1 MRVLGTAGH
10 VDHGKSALVKAL
22 TGIDPDRLQEEK
34 DRQMTIDLGFAW
46 MTLPSG
52 EGLGIIDVPGH
63 RDFMDNMLAGV
74 GGIDAAL
81 LVVAADEGV
90 MPQTREHL
98 AILDL
103 LAIPELIVAI
113 TKIDLNADPEWLEL
127 VQGEIRS
134 LLELSRYPEAEIY
147 LVSSVSRVGLAELTQ
162 SLDTI
167 LTTASQRADGRR
179 PRLPVDRV
187 FSMAGFGTVV
197 TGTLL
202 DGSLQVGDEVELL
215 PGGLRARLRGL
226 QTHKQSVSVAHPGSR
241 VAANLPG
248 VNVDQVQRGD
258 VVAYPGTDAS
268 TRVVDVS
275 FRVLADR
282 GLSIGH
288 NSAAKFFSGSAN
300 RMARIRVLSEG
311 PLRSG
316 QNGWLQLVLDSPVVV
331 RRGDRFILR
340 RPSPGATLGG
350 GQVANPHPTRIH
362 KRADPTVVQG
372 LTRLLSSDPEE
383 VLLQLIGDDGP
394 SRLPAALEV
403 AGLDSGTIEAAVDRL
418 ERAGKLVLLEGP
430 KPLAE
435 QWVIGGSAWSAAVQ
449 QATELLKAY
458 HGRYPLRS
466 GMSVEELRGQLGP
479 GASELFEAMVLR
491 GIVRQ
496 SSSRVGLPEFAV
508 RLSSSEAASVSSL
521 LERFAAAP
529 YAPPD
534 WDVCKK
540 LVGEEVLGSLVE
552 NGELVKLSEIV
563 LLSRE
568 TYSQMI
574 EWVRERL
581 REVGK
586 VTVAEVRDRFVT
598 SRKYALA
605 LLEHLD
611 QIGVTARDGDFHRQ
625 VSPAGNN

>member
-10 VDHGKSALVKAL
+10 VDHGKSALVRAL

-103 LAIPELIVAI
+103 LAIPNLIVAI
-113 TKIDLNADPEWLEL
+113 TKIDLTADPGWLDL
-127 VQGEIRS
+127 VRGEIRA
-134 LLELSRYPEAEIY
+134 LLVVSRYPEAEI
-147 LVSSVSRVGLAELTQ
+147 LTVSSVSRAGLAELVR
-162 SLDTI
+162 SLDVV
-167 LTTASQRADGRR
+167 LSTASVRADARR

-202 DGSLQVGDEVELL
+202 DGSLQVGEEVELL
-215 PGGLRARLRGL
+215 PAGLRARLRGL
-226 QTHKQSVSVAHPGSR
+226 QTHKQSVEVAHPGSR

-258 VVAYPGTDAS
+258 VLAYPGTDAP
-268 TRVVDVS
+268 TRVIDVS
-275 FRVLADR
+275 FRALADR

-311 PLRSG
+311 PLQSG
-316 QNGWLQLVLDSPVVV
+316 QNGWLQLMLDAPVVV

-350 GQVANPHPTRIH
+350 GQIANPHPTRIH
-362 KRADPTVVQG
+362 KRADPTVIQG
-372 LTRLLSSDPEE
+372 LSRLLSPDPEE
-383 VLLQLIGDDGP
+383 VLLQLVGDDGP
-394 SRLPAALEV
+394 RRLATALEV
-403 AGLDSGTIEAAVDRL
+403 TGLDSRTIEAAVGRL
-418 ERAGKLVLLEGP
+418 ERSGKLVLLEGP
-430 KPLAE
+430 KPSAE
-435 QWVIGGSAWSAAVQ
+435 QWAIGGTAWSAAVQ
-449 QATELLKAY
+449 QATGLVGEY
-458 HGRYPLRS
+458 HRRYPLRS
-466 GMSVEELRGQLGP
+466 GMSLEELRGQLGP
-479 GASELFEAMVLR
+479 GASELIEAMVRR

-496 SSSRVGLPEFAV
+496 SGSRVGLPEFAV
-508 RLSSSEAASVSSL
+508 RLSASEAASVSRL

-529 YAPPD
+529 YAPPV
-534 WDVCKK
+534 WDMCLE

-552 NGELVKLSEIV
+552 SGELVRLSETV
-563 LLSRE
+563 LLNRE
-568 TYSQMI
+568 SYSQMI
-574 EWVRERL
+574 NWVQERL
-581 REVGK
+581 RETGK
-586 VTVAEVRDRFVT
+586 VTVAEARDRFAT

-611 QIGVTARDGDFHRQ
+611 QIGITARDGDFHRQ
-625 VSPAGNN
+625 VSRAGN